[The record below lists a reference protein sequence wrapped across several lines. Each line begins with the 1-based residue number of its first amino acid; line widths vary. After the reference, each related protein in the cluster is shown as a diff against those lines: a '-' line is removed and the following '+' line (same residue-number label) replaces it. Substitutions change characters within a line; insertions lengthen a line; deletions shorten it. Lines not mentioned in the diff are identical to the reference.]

1 MSFVRVSFRWPGD
14 PDPGRSALDEKRG
27 MSTKPGNQKSRN
39 AVGRHGAPTITL
51 PKGAGEFSRLR
62 LPKAGEAESP
72 MQ

>member
-27 MSTKPGNQKSRN
+27 MSTKPSDQTSRT
-39 AVGRHGAPTITL
+39 GRHVAPTITL
-51 PKGAGEFSRLR
+51 PKGAGEFSRVR
-62 LPKAGEAESP
+62 LPNAGEAESA